1 MSELSQEEIRRRRL
15 ARLAA
20 LESGSPSNSIS
31 PPITPI
37 SQSPMST
44 TQGQSPSAFES
55 QGNSLENKFFP
66 SANGV
71 GIEKSSSKSEINA
84 MPVVEKEK
92 AESHGVFK
100 EPSKPIDIQLP
111 SSSKQR
117 SRAPPVRSDSETS
130 SIHMEVD
137 EASGCADKLGANTDI
152 DSGFE
157 NMEVDDSDLQKK
169 DIHRHRTTSSSTE
182 LSVEQL
188 QESVARILQA
198 SFTKSSPS
206 RVFLPQTAE
215 YLKENPH
222 ITIRDLTSTA
232 IMEMLSVIGKGD
244 NPFRNI
250 TPPSQDITDTYSLHS
265 GSVSPVQ
272 SSPST
277 SDMQCPVPVLVMKEK
292 LDDECPINLAT
303 SFLMESYN
311 RVAQEERNHP
321 KRSSI
326 PPLSDVL
333 TEVRAQIIQYT
344 ALVLQGKLVPG
355 LDEGYGK
362 SPLLS
367 PIVHQT
373 VPRGFLTELV
383 TRTHTNEDVF
393 SKVFSPILQGLF
405 RMMREACVVE
415 DKHRLP
421 LQALF
426 ELADIRCGI
435 RPICS
440 LITKQ
445 FQFGVTGPLT
455 NAGGRELTTMSFLGP
470 FLDISIFAED
480 APKVAEKLFS
490 GNAANDS
497 TLRQG
502 LQLELEHI
510 RGTLHRI
517 FHYILANQDSR
528 DACLK
533 YLGDILKNNEK
544 RAQLAMEERLLAG
557 DGFMLNLLS
566 VLQYLAVKIK
576 FNKMDLMYPFHPEA
590 KVQIQNDTRLKFS
603 SQEVGDWLE
612 ELEKSYEFP
621 SPNFS
626 SVCWFLTL
634 HCHHL
639 SLLPVIQKYQR
650 RLRAIRDLQKLV
662 DETIAA
668 EVQWKNTPFASR
680 NKQFIKKWKQQLKKL
695 NRSKACADAGLL
707 DKNLMR
713 RSLIFYTTVSEYL
726 LSLMTGNRPGTP
738 VPDLPL
744 PPPQTPAF
752 YALPEWYV
760 EDIAEFLLFALQY
773 FPSVISDNAEDPLIA
788 WLLVTMCSSNM
799 IKNPY
804 LVAKLIEVVFVI
816 IPSIQPRCE
825 PLYNRLMA
833 HHISCTVLPS
843 CLMKFYTDVET
854 TGSSSEFYDKFSI
867 RYHISLIIKGMWAS
881 PVHRQA
887 VIDESKSGNQFVK
900 FINMLMNDTTFLLD
914 ESLESLKRI
923 HEIQEL
929 IADDDKWSKLPSD
942 QQQSRMRQLSAD
954 ERQCRSYL
962 TLARETVDMFH
973 YLTVDIKEPF
983 LRPELASRLASML
996 NFNLQQLCGKKY
1008 KDLKVENPD
1017 KYGWE
1022 PRRLLSQ
1029 LVDIYLHL
1037 DCDTFAEA
1045 LASDERSFSRE
1056 LFNDAAALMERVS
1069 IKTAVEIERFRELSE
1084 KAYRVVERNHR
1095 SDEWLEE
1102 APDEFKDPLMDTLMT
1117 DPVLLPSG
1125 QIMDR
1130 SVIMRHLL
1138 NSNTDPFN
1146 RQPLTED
1153 MLLPVD
1159 DLKERIRIWKSE
1171 KTKANPM
1178 N

>member
-1 MSELSQEEIRRRRL
+1 MSELTQEEIRRRRL
-15 ARLAA
+15 AKLGAR
-20 LESGSPSNSIS
+20 EGGSPSSSVS

-37 SQSPMST
+37 SQSPMSA
-44 TQGQSPSAFES
+44 QGQSPPVYES
-55 QGNSLENKFFP
+55 QENPLDNKIFSP
-66 SANGV
+66 ANPV
-71 GIEKSSSKSEINA
+71 STQETKKDNNIPAITEKD
-84 MPVVEKEK
+84 KEQGGK
-92 AESHGVFK
+92 EETAIFK

-117 SRAPPVRSDSETS
+117 SRGPPVRSDSETS

-137 EASGCADKLGANTDI
+137 E
-152 DSGFE
+152 
-157 NMEVDDSDLQKK
+157 VDESELQKK
-169 DIHRHRTTSSSTE
+169 DVHRQRTTSSSTE
-182 LSVEQL
+182 LSIEQL
-188 QESVARILQA
+188 QQSVGRILQC
-198 SFTKSSPS
+198 SFTKTNTSK
-206 RVFLPQTAE
+206 VFLPQTAE
-215 YLKENPH
+215 VVKENPNL
-222 ITIRDLTSTA
+222 TIKDLISTA
-232 IMEMLSVIGKGD
+232 ILEVLRMIGRGS
-244 NPFRNI
+244 NPFKNLV
-250 TPPSQDITDTYSLHS
+250 PQNQDAADTFSLHS

-277 SDMQCPVPVLVMKEK
+277 SDMQCPVPALIMKEK
-292 LDDECPINLAT
+292 VEDATPVALAI
-303 SFLMESYN
+303 SFLTESYN

-333 TEVRAQIIQYT
+333 TEIRAQLVQYT
-344 ALVLQGKLVPG
+344 SLVLQGKIVTDG
-355 LDEGYGK
+355 QRISYSS
-362 SPLLS
+362 SPLLNS
-367 PIVHQT
+367 IVHQT
-373 VPRGFLTELV
+373 IPRGFLTELV
-383 TRTHTNEDVF
+383 TRTYLDEEAFD
-393 SKVFSPILQGLF
+393 KVFSPILQGLF
-405 RMMREACVVE
+405 RMMREACLVE
-415 DKHRLP
+415 DQHRMP

-426 ELADIRCGI
+426 ELADIRCGN
-435 RPICS
+435 RPICT

-445 FQFGVTGPLT
+445 FQFYVSDPLT
-455 NAGGRELTTMSFLGP
+455 NAAGRELTFMTYLGP
-470 FLDISIFAED
+470 FLNISIFAED
-480 APKVAEKLFS
+480 SPKVAEKMFS
-490 GNAANDS
+490 GTGNNDKA
-497 TLRQG
+497 LRIG

-510 RGTLHRI
+510 RNTLHRI
-517 FHYILANQDSR
+517 IHSILANQDSR
-528 DACLK
+528 DSCLK
-533 YLGDILKNNEK
+533 YLGQVLRSNEK
-544 RAQLAMEERLLAG
+544 RAQLAMDERLLAG

-566 VLQYLAVKIK
+566 VLQTLSFKIRFDK
-576 FNKMDLMYPFHPEA
+576 LDLMYPFHKDA
-590 KVQIQNDTRLKFS
+590 IVQIQNDTRLKFS

-612 ELEKSYEFP
+612 EFGKSHEFP
-621 SPNFS
+621 APNFS
-626 SVCWFLTL
+626 TICWFLTL

-639 SLLPVIQKYQR
+639 ALLPAIQKYQR
-650 RLRAIRDLQKLV
+650 RLRAIRDLQKLI
-662 DETIAA
+662 DETIATEA
-668 EVQWKNTPFASR
+668 QWKHLPFAAR
-680 NKQFIKKWKQQLKKL
+680 NKRFIKRWKQQLKKL
-695 NRSKACADAGLL
+695 NKSKGCGDAGLL
-707 DKNLMR
+707 DKNLMGR
-713 RSLIFYTTVSEYL
+713 CLYFYTFVSEYL
-726 LSLMTGNRPGTP
+726 LTLMTGEPPGTS

-744 PPPQTPAF
+744 RPPQTPAF

-760 EDIAEFLLFALQY
+760 EDIADFLLFALQY
-773 FPSVISDNAEDPLIA
+773 FPGLVSDRTGDSLII
-788 WLLVTMCSSNM
+788 WLLVTICSSNM

-825 PLYNRLMA
+825 PLYNRFMLQ
-833 HHISCTVLPS
+833 HISRTVLPS

-867 RYHISLIIKGMWAS
+867 RYHISLIMKGMWGS

-887 VIDESKSGNQFVK
+887 IVDESKTGNQFVK

-929 IADDDKWSKLPSD
+929 RADEEKWSKLPSE
-942 QQQSRMRQLSAD
+942 QQQSRLRQLSAD

-973 YLTVDIKEPF
+973 YLTIDIKEPF
-983 LRPELASRLASML
+983 LRPELATRLASML

-1037 DCDTFAEA
+1037 DCDKFAEA
-1045 LASDERSFSRE
+1045 LASDERSFSRQ
-1056 LFNDAAALMERVS
+1056 LFNDAASLIDRVG
-1069 IKTAVEIERFRELSE
+1069 IKTLGEIESFRELGENACRILDRNQKSE
-1084 KAYRVVERNHR
+1084 
-1095 SDEWLEE
+1095 EWLDD

-1153 MLLPVD
+1153 MLLPVEE
-1159 DLKERIRIWKSE
+1159 LKERIRIWKSE
-1171 KTKANPM
+1171 KTRAPK
-1178 N
+1178 